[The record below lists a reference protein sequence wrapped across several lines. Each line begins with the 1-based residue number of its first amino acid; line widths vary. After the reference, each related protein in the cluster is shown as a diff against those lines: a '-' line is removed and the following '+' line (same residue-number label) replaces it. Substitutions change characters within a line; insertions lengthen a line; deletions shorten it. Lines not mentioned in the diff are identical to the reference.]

1 MMTSIILL
9 KTERTQINTVAESL
23 ASIDGI
29 SEVYSVSGNYDLV
42 AIARVQDNEALATLV
57 TNKLVEVPHIT
68 HTETMMA
75 LRVFSKHDLDAM
87 FSIGF

>member
-9 KTERTQINTVAESL
+9 KTERTKVNDVAEAL

-29 SEVYSVSGNYDLV
+29 SEVYSVSGNFDLV
-42 AIARVQDNEALATLV
+42 AIARVKDNDELANLV
-57 TNKLVEVPHIT
+57 TSKLVEVDYIT

-75 LRVFSKHDLDAM
+75 FRVFSKHDLDAM